1 MIGYCCR
8 HIAGTEAGALLF
20 DQTAGTGQNADLWGF
35 CPAPKCER
43 PIPVGGVHRGPCEVG
58 YLRPPRVIIR
68 KDRHLVVSG
77 LWSRLRATLLRGV
90 SLSWP
95 PEPVRL
101 RSNVTVGGTGVHAEG
116 VLPIWGHQTVWTSN
130 DCSAGGVWEQ
140 QIEARLWSRD
150 RTGCCA
156 HSRAW

>member
-1 MIGYCCR
+1 MIT
-8 HIAGTEAGALLF
+8 AGIKAHRQIRQLAVGIVGWYSGILEDRRLLSLGTVNYLVLLLCVDGALRLLSRGRPHSRAPSTTP
-20 DQTAGTGQNADLWGF
+20 DQTNN
-35 CPAPKCER
+35 
-43 PIPVGGVHRGPCEVG
+43 GVVPC
-58 YLRPPRVIIR
+58 
-68 KDRHLVVSG
+68 
-77 LWSRLRATLLRGV
+77 LRATLLRGV

-130 DCSAGGVWEQ
+130 DCCAGGVWEQ